1 MPLLEW
7 NYYPSV
13 VIGVICFDALYLC
26 AVGPLR
32 KKIASS
38 QPINIRIAINFLLGS
53 LVLFLALVSPLD
65 ALSDEY
71 LFSAHMIQHTL
82 MTLVVP
88 PLLLA
93 GIPDWM
99 FELIVSNRIVRM
111 IARLVTNPLIAFS
124 LYNLVFSIWHLPV
137 IYEAAL
143 ENEALHIIEHLSF
156 ISTAVL
162 FWWPI
167 LSKSISVPHL
177 AYPSQ
182 ILYLFLA
189 SVPCTILGGVLSFRT
204 ISSLSEICHSPP
216 RIPWLHTDDGPT
228 GRCGDHGH
236 GWDAGLPGI
245 YWKSVLYLV
254 QSAISPEIN
263 FRITVVISSET
274 TFDCNSLCIGRL
286 VYPEIV
292 LLGDLQ
298 FVNCPSQLVLSLDHP
313 PGQYYRSRPNNW
325 DPHRRLDLE

>member
-32 KKIASS
+32 KKIAST

-189 SVPCTILGGVLSFRT
+189 SVPCTILGGVLVFA
-204 ISSLSEICHSPP
+204 P
-216 RIPWLHTDDGPT
+216 
-228 GRCGDHGH
+228 
-236 GWDAGLPGI
+236 
-245 YWKSVLYLV
+245 SVLYLKYATAPLV
-254 QSAISPEIN
+254 FPGFTPMMDQQVGA
-263 FRITVVISSET
+263 VIMAMAGMLVYLG
-274 TFDCNSLCIGRL
+274 FIGRAFYTWYNL
-286 VYPEIV
+286 
-292 LLGDLQ
+292 
-298 FVNCPSQLVLSLDHP
+298 PSRQ
-313 PGQYYRSRPNNW
+313 RSISA
-325 DPHRRLDLE
+325 